1 MRVGFRWPDGDGL
14 GGGRIDSDSARAD
27 GDDAS
32 TEIRPLGDTHQAARP
47 DAEFQHAQ
55 HMPFIHA
62 YAGDPH
68 ILPYRAFFQRPLAD
82 VGGTVF
88 RPTRSRPIRLWQRF
102 RTHAGCRIRAWF
114 SFHHVPTIT
123 GMPRIAQDF
132 YGKSVFFAYPAFI
145 DICLRP
151 PNAPVRVH
159 PRSVEYE
166 RLARWMR

>member
-14 GGGRIDSDSARAD
+14 GGGRIDGDSARAD

-68 ILPYRAFFQRPLAD
+68 ILPHRAFFQRPLACGIEANARACA
-82 VGGTVF
+82 VTGLGAVSTAGF
-88 RPTRSRPIRLWQRF
+88 TIGIETGIMCRF
-102 RTHAGCRIRAWF
+102 
-114 SFHHVPTIT
+114 
-123 GMPRIAQDF
+123 PR
-132 YGKSVFFAYPAFI
+132 
-145 DICLRP
+145 
-151 PNAPVRVH
+151 
-159 PRSVEYE
+159 
-166 RLARWMR
+166 M